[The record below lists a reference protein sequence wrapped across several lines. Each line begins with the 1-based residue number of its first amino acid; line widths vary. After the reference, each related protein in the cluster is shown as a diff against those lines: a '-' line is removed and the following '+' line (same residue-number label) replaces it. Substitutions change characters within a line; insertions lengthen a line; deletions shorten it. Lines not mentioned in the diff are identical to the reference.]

1 MSAQPE
7 LGPEQE
13 AAHAHLRR
21 RGLFAILALFAALT
35 CAHNLLLPLFE
46 GPDEAENLTY
56 IRFLSHEQRLPT
68 PSLEPTEELE
78 LLPRAIV
85 PPLWFVGMVP
95 LYRMSGAPDWQQT
108 LTLNPLFLRRHGGT
122 REQALAEPLGR
133 LHYRH
138 GRDEQA
144 PLAGAARDLRWLR
157 LASLPWSL
165 LALLTV
171 ARAARFLAPREPRVE
186 LGAAALLALT
196 PQFQHLSATLSMDL
210 MLAALG
216 GLTLCCALAWCAGGS
231 PTATDRPCAG
241 GLPTAT
247 ESPRAGGGSA
257 PRAAF
262 GAGAAAGL
270 ACLVK
275 LNGFVLLPVLAL
287 AAALAWRRARC
298 GPRELLAAA
307 LGLFLI
313 AGPYYAWSAA
323 ASGHPLWLWAYQ
335 HVSPYHNQPGQAAD
349 LSSWSAWG
357 WFWAVL
363 FLTWFADFGWTSVWF
378 PAAVNALAALLV
390 LAGALGFALRARAQP
405 RARSGGAH
413 ASADGDSSARAA
425 WQLPGAGERAA
436 WQLLGASALL
446 ILAAEVYFNLR
457 FSQPQARHLY
467 PFLPALVAPLALGLE
482 RLRLLGV
489 ALGFH
494 ALASA
499 AAFVL
504 LSQQLRPAGWNT
516 DPLWSASD
524 LARAAEPELLE
535 GSAASERAGIA
546 WSDAAPSGATREP
559 PLLRWETRAD
569 WSYELVLGAGDP
581 HLRHRPWTQRGYVL
595 RALRDL
601 GQPVQS
607 PFALPAVVWD
617 AAVPGERFYA
627 QLIALDA
634 EGKAVAR
641 SAVRSFERGE

>member
-1 MSAQPE
+1 MSVRAPAGHLALDAAE
-7 LGPEQE
+7 E
-13 AAHAHLRR
+13 AAQARLRR
-21 RGLFAILALFAALT
+21 RGLLAILALFSALC

-56 IRFLSHEQRLPT
+56 LRFLSAEERLPR

-95 LYRMSGAPDWQQT
+95 LYRWSGAPNWQQT

-122 REQALAEPLGR
+122 REEALAEPLGR

-138 GRDEQA
+138 GRDERA
-144 PLAGAARDLRWLR
+144 PLAGAALDLRWLR

-216 GLTLCCALAWCAGGS
+216 GLALCCALAWCAG
-231 PTATDRPCAG
+231 
-241 GLPTAT
+241 
-247 ESPRAGGGSA
+247 EGSA
-257 PRAAF
+257 TRAAF

-275 LNGFVLLPVLAL
+275 LNGFVLLPVLAI

-298 GPRELLAAA
+298 GPRELFAAA
-307 LGLFLI
+307 LGLVLI
-313 AGPYYAWSAA
+313 AGPYYAWSALE
-323 ASGHPLWLWAYQ
+323 SGHPLWLWAYQ
-335 HVSPYHNQPGQAAD
+335 HVSPYHNQPGQAAN
-349 LSSWSAWG
+349 LGSWSAWG
-357 WFWAVL
+357 WYWAVL

-390 LAGALGFALRARAQP
+390 LAGALSFALRGRTRARAASEREQPTEPESAARAQ
-405 RARSGGAH
+405 
-413 ASADGDSSARAA
+413 
-425 WQLPGAGERAA
+425 AA

-446 ILAAEVYFNLR
+446 ILLAEVYFNLR

-482 RLRLLGV
+482 RLRLLGI

-504 LSQQLRPAGWNT
+504 LSQQLRPVGWNE

-524 LARAAEPELLE
+524 HARAADPTLRE
-535 GSAASERAGIA
+535 GSAEAARAGIA
-546 WSDAAPSGATREP
+546 WTDAAPPAATRAA
-559 PLLRWETRAD
+559 PLLSWEQRAD
-569 WSYELVLGAGDP
+569 WSYELVLGNGDP
-581 HLRHRPWTQRGYVL
+581 ELRHRPWTRRGYVL

-601 GQPVQS
+601 GQAVHS
-607 PFALPAVVWD
+607 PFALPSVVWD
-617 AAVPGERFYA
+617 AAAPGERFYA
-627 QLIALDA
+627 QLIALDS
-634 EGKAVAR
+634 EGRAVAR
-641 SAVRSFERGE
+641 SSVRTFERGE

>member
-1 MSAQPE
+1 MSAIAATE
-7 LGPEQE
+7 LERP
-13 AAHAHLRR
+13 AADARLRQ
-21 RGLFAILALFAALT
+21 RGLLAILALFSALC

-56 IRFLSHEQRLPT
+56 IRFLSAEQRLPT

-108 LTLNPLFLRRHGGT
+108 LTLNPLFLRRHGGS
-122 REQALAEPLGR
+122 REEGLAEPLGR

-138 GRDEQA
+138 GRDERE
-144 PLAGAARDLRWLR
+144 PLAGAALDLRWLR

-216 GLTLCCALAWCAGGS
+216 GLTLCCSLAWCAGSS
-231 PTATDRPCAG
+231 PSTGEDA
-241 GLPTAT
+241 
-247 ESPRAGGGSA
+247 RAGTGSA
-257 PRAAF
+257 WRAAF
-262 GAGAAAGL
+262 GAGASAGL

-287 AAALAWRRARC
+287 AAALAWKRGRC
-298 GPRELLAAA
+298 GSRELLAAA

-313 AGPYYAWSAA
+313 AGPYYLWSAA
-323 ASGHPLWLWAYQ
+323 ESGHPLWLWAYQ

-378 PAAVNALAALLV
+378 PAAINALAALLL
-390 LAGALGFALRARAQP
+390 LAGAIGFVARARA
-405 RARSGGAH
+405 RARSTDV
-413 ASADGDSSARAA
+413 ASSSTADSKSGTRSA
-425 WQLPGAGERAA
+425 WQLLGAGERSA
-436 WQLLGASALL
+436 WLLLGASALL

-482 RLRLLGV
+482 RLRLLGL

-494 ALASA
+494 ALASL

-504 LSQQLRPAGWNT
+504 LSQQLRPAGWNAEA
-516 DPLWSASD
+516 LWSASD
-524 LARAAEPELLE
+524 LARAADPELRE
-535 GSAASERAGIA
+535 GSAAAERALVA
-546 WSDAAPSGATREP
+546 WSDAAPSSAMREP
-559 PLLRWETRAD
+559 PILRWEQRAE
-569 WSYELVLGAGDP
+569 WSYELVLGSGDP
-581 HLRHRPWTQRGYVL
+581 ELRHRPWSRRGYVL

-607 PFALPAVVWD
+607 PFAVPAVVWD
-617 AAVPGERFYA
+617 AAPPGERFYA
-627 QLIALDA
+627 QVIALDA

-641 SAVRSFERGE
+641 SSVRTFERGE